1 MNKASLLVELGT
13 EELPPK
19 SLKTLKDALGTLL
32 SKALL
37 DRQFEHGRV
46 TTFGTP
52 RRLSVLV
59 EACSDTQPE
68 QFIERRGPSLKAALS
83 LIHI

>member
-37 DRQFEHGRV
+37 DRQFEHVLRQ
-46 TTFGTP
+46 TSL
-52 RRLSVLV
+52 RRKLQT
-59 EACSDTQPE
+59 E
-68 QFIERRGPSLKAALS
+68 G
-83 LIHI
+83 